1 MLNIDSLLGEIS
13 DISPCGVDLEYDPL
27 FAEMERAKKGTETQ
41 QMGNAVNEGE
51 PPDWRLVKKNA
62 ISLLKQSHDVRIAT
76 TLSMAMLHIHG
87 FAGMAKG
94 MTLLTGLI
102 ETYWECIYPEH
113 DPYDDYP
120 IERVNALSELSYPT
134 FVLVVKKQPLVFAK
148 GLGSFSFYDI
158 QYALEHSDEKATE
171 DHPDTALIN
180 AAFQA
185 CELEQLEDNRQAIAD
200 ILVTFEKIS
209 HSLRTAIGA
218 EYAPDFSA
226 ITKLFIEI
234 ETKLQSHLPEVE
246 VLTEVAIAPEPMDDD
261 EGNQNIQSA
270 VINSAPIPVQRLS
283 SIENREDVNDALD
296 KICKYY
302 EKYEPGSPVP
312 LFLKR
317 AQRLVD
323 KSFVELMEDL
333 SPNSINDLVQLFGIK
348 DENQ

>member
-62 ISLLKQSHDVRIAT
+62 MSLLKKSHDIRIAT

-94 MTLLTGLI
+94 LALLTGLI
-102 ETYWECIYPEH
+102 ENYWECIYPEH
-113 DPYDDYP
+113 DPDDDYP
-120 IERVNALSELSYPT
+120 IERINALSELSYPT
-134 FVLVVKKQPLVFAK
+134 FVLIVKKQPLVFAK

-171 DHPDTALIN
+171 DHPDTALIS

-185 CELEQLEDNRQAIAD
+185 CELDPLEDTRKAIAD
-200 ILVTFEKIS
+200 ILITFDKIS
-209 HSLRTAIGA
+209 HSLQTSIGA
-218 EYAPDFSA
+218 EYTPDFSA

-234 ETKLQSHLPEVE
+234 ETKLQSHLPEAE
-246 VLTEVAIAPEPMDDD
+246 VLTDVAIIPEPLND
-261 EGNQNIQSA
+261 EDNPNIQSA
-270 VINSAPIPVQRLS
+270 VINSVSIPAQRLS

-348 DENQ
+348 DENK